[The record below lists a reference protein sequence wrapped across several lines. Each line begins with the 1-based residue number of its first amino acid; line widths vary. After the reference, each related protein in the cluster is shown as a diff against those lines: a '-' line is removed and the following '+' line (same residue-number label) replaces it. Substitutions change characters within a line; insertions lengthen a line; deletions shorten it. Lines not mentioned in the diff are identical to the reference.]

1 MSREEANQIVRETQ
15 RLRRSRRALKI
26 ALPTAAALGAGAAIA
41 VGSIPGSDGVI
52 TGCYAS
58 PNPVTNVDGV
68 PNNVTINGVTEPP
81 GTLRVIDPSL
91 PRTFTL
97 PSGGQGQTNPA
108 AACDEKQEKQI
119 TWNQSGPT
127 GPQGATGASGSP
139 GAPGSQGPTGESGG
153 GETSFGLQNSA
164 GLTFLKLDG
173 VSGSAVDKR
182 HKGDIQLD
190 SFSFG
195 VSNVGSQAHG
205 SGGGAGKVSIQSFKI
220 IKNVDKS
227 SPLLAQACATG
238 KHIKLAELIF
248 ARKAGGEQRDYLYI
262 KLDNVLVSSYQTGGS
277 GNGLQQEQ
285 VTFSFQKMQET
296 YINGNGKPG
305 VTVNF
310 DLGVA
315 NKA

>member
-1 MSREEANQIVRETQ
+1 
-15 RLRRSRRALKI
+15 L
-26 ALPTAAALGAGAAIA
+26 AA
-41 VGSIPGSDGVI
+41 V
-52 TGCYAS
+52 C
-58 PNPVTNVDGV
+58 
-68 PNNVTINGVTEPP
+68 
-81 GTLRVIDPSL
+81 DP
-91 PRTFTL
+91 
-97 PSGGQGQTNPA
+97 
-108 AACDEKQEKQI
+108 KQETQI
-119 TWNQSGPT
+119 TWNQSGPTGPT

-173 VSGSAVDKR
+173 VTGSAVDKR

-195 VSNVGSQAHG
+195 VSNAGTQAHG

-262 KLDNVLVSSYQTGGS
+262 KLDDVLVSSYQTGGS

-310 DLGVA
+310 DLSVA